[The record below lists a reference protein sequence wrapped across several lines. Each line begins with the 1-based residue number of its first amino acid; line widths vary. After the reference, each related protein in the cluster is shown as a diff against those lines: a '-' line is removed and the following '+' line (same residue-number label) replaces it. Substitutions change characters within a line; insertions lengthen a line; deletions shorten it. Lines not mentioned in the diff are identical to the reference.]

1 MPTYADGAVVIQID
15 ADGKLAIKEL
25 KDTDKEIDNIGKSV
39 KEAQKGA
46 STMAKGYAA
55 VATAM
60 TAAGVAAVNV
70 SSQFDAAFAKTQTIM
85 DETEVAVEDMR
96 EEVLALSDDSGMAA
110 MNVSEAV
117 YQAISGS
124 VATADA
130 VAFVDDANKLAV
142 SGFTSLTNATDV
154 LTTTL
159 NAYGLSADKV
169 GGISNVLIQTQNLGK
184 TSVDELASSMGR
196 AISTGS
202 AYGVNLQNLSTAY
215 VELTRGGIATA
226 EATTYLSG
234 MLNELGDSGSVV
246 GEILQEQTGKTFGQL
261 MQDGWSLGDV
271 MKVLGDCVHGDA
283 EELMGLWSSQEAGKA
298 SNAIMTQGIED
309 FNDVLLQMNN
319 EMAGATGTTDKAYE
333 TMTNTSEFIDQR
345 FKNSVKN
352 LGIAFGDDLRPV
364 LDGVKSVFT
373 DVLGGFTDFINESP
387 WISAAFAAVTVGV
400 GVMAVTLTGYTL
412 KAKLAESATLK
423 LTMAMATN
431 PIILAVAAVAAL
443 GVGIATLAASAD
455 QAGESLEDMTTASRN
470 LETVVAESE
479 ETYTKTCDEIEGTA
493 SLARTYA
500 DRLKELESQQSMTAA
515 ETKEYADTVEK
526 LRTVMPD
533 LNLEIDEQTGLLVD
547 GADALRAQIDNWYE
561 LAVAQAMQ
569 DMVKEQIQ
577 AQAEAEAELNKN
589 LAKRK
594 RLQLEIA
601 VKEDERRTAEEKARQ
616 AESDWYLLEQK
627 YQEEES
633 NRIAGNATMTDEA
646 FENLHAQ
653 YIQAQADFDSYSQ
666 SAQNCDLA
674 ISDLE
679 DQLNTTND
687 AIDDNNRVIAENAE
701 QVNEAKDA
709 YNYYAD
715 STQNAAG
722 QTSVFANQAQ
732 AAADAWQT
740 ASERLKT
747 AYDTAYATAYSSIDG
762 QIGLFNN
769 MGETVDKIS
778 QITVESAQESGR
790 GFMDALDSELAYMDT
805 YATNMQLASERGID
819 QGLLQ
824 ELSDGSTEHAEMLAN
839 MVLLTDEEIQELNEK
854 YGKVSEGKQGF
865 SDAMVEYTG
874 VVEDEKT
881 AMVKIATQLG
891 IDASDSMT
899 RELLNGLPDFEA
911 AWAKYQQIMDARDA
925 AANAAANTQ
934 RSANSSY
941 KNSHY
946 SAYASGTDYALSG
959 LALVGEAGP
968 ELVYFHGGERVLTA
982 EETQTALQ
990 SIHQTAPQLAYI
1002 GAGSPASVGRNTVQL
1017 HATIAVPLEIDGR
1030 EFARASAEYIGI
1042 EQEFGVM

>member
-25 KDTDKEIDNIGKSV
+25 KDTDKEIDNIGKSAE
-39 KEAQKGA
+39 EAQKGA
-46 STMAKGYAA
+46 SAMAKGYAA

-60 TAAGVAAVNV
+60 TAAGVAAVKV
-70 SSQFDAAFAKTQTIM
+70 SGQFDAAFAKTQTIM

-110 MNVSEAV
+110 TNVSEAV

-345 FKNSVKN
+345 FQNSVKN

-387 WISAAFAAVTVGV
+387 WVSAAFAAVTVGV
-400 GVMAVTLTGYTL
+400 GAMAVVLTGYTVQ
-412 KAKLAESATLK
+412 AKLAESATLK

-431 PIILAVAAVAAL
+431 PVVLVVGAIAAL
-443 GVGIATLAASAD
+443 GVGIATLVENTNDATAELEEMTAAA
-455 QAGESLEDMTTASRN
+455 RN
-470 LETVVAESE
+470 FDEVVKSSE
-479 ETYTKTCDEIEGTA
+479 ETYKQTRGELDGTA
-493 SLARTYA
+493 AVAREYVAELAR
-500 DRLKELESQQSMTAA
+500 LEGQGQLTEIQQA
-515 ETKEYADTVEK
+515 EYNSTVEK
-526 LRTVMPD
+526 LRTLLPD
-533 LNLEIDEQTGLLVD
+533 LNLELDEQTGLLKG
-547 GADALRAQIDNWYE
+547 GAAVLDEQIDNWYE
-561 LAVAQAMQ
+561 LAIAQALQ
-569 DMVKEQIQ
+569 DKYTEQIQ
-577 AQAEAEAELNKN
+577 AQAEAEAELYT
-589 LAKRK
+589 R
-594 RLQLEIA
+594 QLERNDL
-601 VKEDERRTAEEKARQ
+601 EERRKEIQEQINALQRDSASIAEQMGAAQDRLRNG
-616 AESDWYLLEQK
+616 ESDGGLYDQLTERQSAITNSMQILESQL
-627 YQEEES
+627 EGV
-633 NRIAGNATMTDEA
+633 NGDIAEVDEA
-646 FENLHAQ
+646 IDIATTTIDENKAAVDASKGAYMAYAGELEGATSSAGALAEQ
-653 YIQAQADFDSYSQ
+653 TRITSEDIQ
-666 SAQNCDLA
+666 SASETLKAAYD
-674 ISDLE
+674 
-679 DQLNTTND
+679 
-687 AIDDNNRVIAENAE
+687 
-701 QVNEAKDA
+701 EAYTSA
-709 YNYYAD
+709 YN
-715 STQNAAG
+715 
-722 QTSVFANQAQ
+722 
-732 AAADAWQT
+732 
-740 ASERLKT
+740 
-747 AYDTAYATAYSSIDG
+747 SIDS

-824 ELSDGSTEHAEMLAN
+824 ELSDGSAEHAEMLAN
-839 MVLLTDEEIQELNEK
+839 MVLLTDEEIKELNEK
-854 YGKVSEGKQGF
+854 YGKVSEGKENF
-865 SDAMVEYTG
+865 ANSMAEYTG

-1002 GAGSPASVGRNTVQL
+1002 GAGSPASVGRSTVQL

>member
-25 KDTDKEIDNIGKSV
+25 KDTDKEIDNIGKSAE
-39 KEAQKGA
+39 EAQKGA
-46 STMAKGYAA
+46 SAMAKGYAA

-60 TAAGVAAVNV
+60 TAAGVAAVKV
-70 SSQFDAAFAKTQTIM
+70 SGQFDAAFAKTQTIM

-110 MNVSEAV
+110 TNVSEAV

-345 FKNSVKN
+345 FQNSVKN

-387 WISAAFAAVTVGV
+387 WVSAAFAAVTVGV
-400 GVMAVTLTGYTL
+400 GAMAVVLTGYTVQ
-412 KAKLAESATLK
+412 ARLAESATLK

-431 PIILAVAAVAAL
+431 PVVLVVGAIAAL
-443 GVGIATLAASAD
+443 GVGIATLVENTNDATAELEEMTAAA
-455 QAGESLEDMTTASRN
+455 RN
-470 LETVVAESE
+470 FDEVVKSSE
-479 ETYTKTCDEIEGTA
+479 ETYKQTRGELDGTA
-493 SLARTYA
+493 AVAREYVAELAR
-500 DRLKELESQQSMTAA
+500 LEGQGQLTEIQQA
-515 ETKEYADTVEK
+515 EYNSTVEK
-526 LRTVMPD
+526 LRTLLPD
-533 LNLEIDEQTGLLVD
+533 LNLELDEQTGLLKG
-547 GADALRAQIDNWYE
+547 GAAVLDEQIDNWYE
-561 LAVAQAMQ
+561 LAIAQALQ
-569 DMVKEQIQ
+569 DKYTEQIQ
-577 AQAEAEAELNKN
+577 AQAEAEAELYT
-589 LAKRK
+589 R
-594 RLQLEIA
+594 QLERNDL
-601 VKEDERRTAEEKARQ
+601 EERRKEIQEQINALQRDSASIAEQMGAAQDRLRNG
-616 AESDWYLLEQK
+616 ESDGGLYDQLTERQSAITNSMQILESQL
-627 YQEEES
+627 EGV
-633 NRIAGNATMTDEA
+633 NGDIAEVDEA
-646 FENLHAQ
+646 IDIATTTIDENKAAVDASKGAYMAYAGELEGATSSAGALAEQ
-653 YIQAQADFDSYSQ
+653 TRITSEDIQ
-666 SAQNCDLA
+666 SASETLKAAYD
-674 ISDLE
+674 
-679 DQLNTTND
+679 
-687 AIDDNNRVIAENAE
+687 
-701 QVNEAKDA
+701 EAYTSA
-709 YNYYAD
+709 YN
-715 STQNAAG
+715 
-722 QTSVFANQAQ
+722 
-732 AAADAWQT
+732 
-740 ASERLKT
+740 
-747 AYDTAYATAYSSIDG
+747 SIDS
-762 QIGLFNN
+762 QIGLFDN
-769 MGETVDKIS
+769 MSETVKKTS
-778 QITVESAQESGR
+778 EITQESAQEAGQ
-790 GFMDALDSELAYMDT
+790 GFIESLDSELAYMDT
-805 YATNMQLASERGID
+805 YAANMQRASELGID

-824 ELSDGSTEHAEMLAN
+824 ILSDGSTEHAEILAN
-839 MVLLTDEEIQELNEK
+839 MVNMSEEQIKEMNDK
-854 YGKVSEGKQGF
+854 YAKVSEGKQDF
-865 SDAMVEYTG
+865 ADAMVEYTG
-874 VVEDEKT
+874 VVQEEKDD
-881 AMVKIATQLG
+881 MVELAKRLG
-891 IDASDSMT
+891 IDVSDSMT
-899 RELLNGLPDFEA
+899 SELLNGLPDFEA
-911 AWAKYQQIMDARDA
+911 AWARYQQIMNARDA

-934 RSANSSY
+934 RAANSSY

-946 SAYASGTDYALSG
+946 SAYASGTDYATSG

-968 ELVYFHGGERVLTA
+968 ELVFFHGGERVLTA
-982 EETQTALQ
+982 EETQNALQ
-990 SIHQTAPQLAYI
+990 SVLPVAPQMAYI
-1002 GAGSPASVGRNTVQL
+1002 GAGTPASAGRSTVQL

>member
-1 MPTYADGAVVIQID
+1 MSTYADGAVVIQID
-15 ADGKLAIKEL
+15 ADGKLVIKEL
-25 KDTDKEIDNIGKSV
+25 KDTDKEINNIGKSV
-39 KEAQKGA
+39 EKAQKDA
-46 STMAKGYAA
+46 AAMAAGYAA

-60 TAAGVAAVNV
+60 IATGTAAVKV
-70 SSQFDAAFAKTQTIM
+70 SGQFDAAFAKTQTIM
-85 DETEVAVEDMR
+85 DTTEKSVEEMR

-110 MNVSEAV
+110 TGVSEAV

-130 VAFVDDANKLAV
+130 AAFVDDANKLAV

-184 TSVDELASSMGR
+184 TSVDELAGSMGR

-234 MLNELGDSGSVV
+234 MLNELGDSGSKV
-246 GEILQEQTGKTFGQL
+246 GGILQEKTGKSFGQL
-261 MQDGWSLGDV
+261 MKDGWSLGDV
-271 MKVLGDCVHGDA
+271 MKVLGDYVHGDA

-298 SNAIMTQGIED
+298 SNAIMTQGIKD
-309 FNDVLLQMNN
+309 FNEVLGQMNN
-319 EMAGATGTTDKAYE
+319 EMSGTTGTTDEAYA

-345 FKNSVKN
+345 FQNSVKN

-364 LDGVKSVFT
+364 LDGTKGVLT
-373 DVLGGFTDFINESP
+373 DVLGGFTDFVNESP

-400 GVMAVTLTGYTL
+400 GAMAVALTGYTL

-431 PIILAVAAVAAL
+431 PIVLAVAAVTAL
-443 GVGIATLAASAD
+443 GVGIATLAANAD
-455 QAGESLEDMTTASRN
+455 DATDELEEMTAAAKN
-470 LETVVAESE
+470 LDEVVKGSE
-479 ETYTKTCDEIEGTA
+479 ETYKQTRGELDGTA
-493 SLARTYA
+493 AVAREYVAELAR
-500 DRLKELESQQSMTAA
+500 LEGQGQLTDTQQA
-515 ETKEYADTVEK
+515 EYNSTVEK
-526 LRTVMPD
+526 LRTLLPD
-533 LNLEIDEQTGLLVD
+533 LNIELDEQTGLLKG
-547 GADALRAQIDNWYE
+547 GASALDEQIDSWYE
-561 LAVAQAMQ
+561 LAIAQALQ
-569 DMVKEQIQ
+569 DKYTEQIQ
-577 AQAEAEAELNKN
+577 AQAEAEAELYT
-589 LAKRK
+589 R
-594 RLQLEIA
+594 QLERNDL
-601 VKEDERRTAEEKARQ
+601 EERRKEIQGQINALQRDSISVAEQMGAAQDRLRETGSDGGLYDQLAERQ
-616 AESDWYLLEQK
+616 SAITNSMSILKSQLEDVDG
-627 YQEEES
+627 E
-633 NRIAGNATMTDEA
+633 IATVDEA
-646 FENLHAQ
+646 IDTATTTIDENKAV
-653 YIQAQADFDSYSQ
+653 I
-666 SAQNCDLA
+666 
-674 ISDLE
+674 
-679 DQLNTTND
+679 D
-687 AIDDNNRVIAENAE
+687 AS
-701 QVNEAKDA
+701 KDA
-709 YNYYAD
+709 YMAYAGELD
-715 STQNAAG
+715 GVTSSAG
-722 QTSVFANQAQ
+722 ALAEQSRITSGDIQS
-732 AAADAWQT
+732 AADT
-740 ASERLKT
+740 LKT

-769 MGETVDKIS
+769 MSETVDKIS

-824 ELSDGSTEHAEMLAN
+824 ELSDGSTEHATMLAE

-891 IDASDSMT
+891 IDVSDSMT
-899 RELLNGLPDFEA
+899 SELLNGLPDFEA

-982 EETQTALQ
+982 EETQAALQ
-990 SIHQTAPQLAYI
+990 SIHQTAPQLAYT
-1002 GAGSPASVGRNTVQL
+1002 GAAAPASVGHNTVQL

>member
-25 KDTDKEIDNIGKSV
+25 KDTDKEIDNIGKSAE
-39 KEAQKGA
+39 EAQKGA
-46 STMAKGYAA
+46 SAMAKGYAA

-60 TAAGVAAVNV
+60 TAAGVAAVKV
-70 SSQFDAAFAKTQTIM
+70 SGQFDAAFAKTQTIM

-110 MNVSEAV
+110 TNVSEAV

-298 SNAIMTQGIED
+298 SNAIMTQGIKD
-309 FNDVLLQMNN
+309 FNDVLFQMNN
-319 EMAGATGTTDKAYE
+319 EMEGATGTTDEAYT

-387 WISAAFAAVTVGV
+387 WVSAAFAAVTVGV
-400 GVMAVTLTGYTL
+400 GAMAVVLTGYTVQ
-412 KAKLAESATLK
+412 AKLAESATLK

-431 PIILAVAAVAAL
+431 PVVLVVGAIAAL
-443 GVGIATLAASAD
+443 GVGIATLVENTNDATAELEEMTAAA
-455 QAGESLEDMTTASRN
+455 RN
-470 LETVVAESE
+470 FDEVVKSSE
-479 ETYTKTCDEIEGTA
+479 ETYKQTRGELDGTA
-493 SLARTYA
+493 AVAREYVAELAR
-500 DRLKELESQQSMTAA
+500 LEGQGQLTEIQQA
-515 ETKEYADTVEK
+515 EYNSTVEK
-526 LRTVMPD
+526 LRTLLPD
-533 LNLEIDEQTGLLVD
+533 LNLELDEQTGLLKG
-547 GADALRAQIDNWYE
+547 GAAVLDEQIDNWYE
-561 LAVAQAMQ
+561 LAIAQALQ
-569 DMVKEQIQ
+569 DKYTEQIQ
-577 AQAEAEAELNKN
+577 AQAEAEAELYT
-589 LAKRK
+589 R
-594 RLQLEIA
+594 QLERNDL
-601 VKEDERRTAEEKARQ
+601 EERRKEIQEQINALQRDSASIAEQMGAAQDRLRNG
-616 AESDWYLLEQK
+616 ESDGGLYDQLTERQSAITNSMQILESQL
-627 YQEEES
+627 EGV
-633 NRIAGNATMTDEA
+633 NGDIAEVDEA
-646 FENLHAQ
+646 IDIATTTIDENKAAVDASKGAYMAYAGELEGAT
-653 YIQAQADFDSYSQ
+653 S
-666 SAQNCDLA
+666 SAGAL
-674 ISDLE
+674 
-679 DQLNTTND
+679 
-687 AIDDNNRVIAENAE
+687 AE
-701 QVNEAKDA
+701 QTRITSEDIRSASETLKAAYDEAYTSA
-709 YNYYAD
+709 YN
-715 STQNAAG
+715 
-722 QTSVFANQAQ
+722 
-732 AAADAWQT
+732 
-740 ASERLKT
+740 
-747 AYDTAYATAYSSIDG
+747 SIDS

-982 EETQTALQ
+982 EETQAALQ

-1002 GAGSPASVGRNTVQL
+1002 GAGSPASVGRSTVQL

>member
-1 MPTYADGAVVIQID
+1 MPTYADGSVVIQID

-25 KDTDKEIDNIGKSV
+25 KDTDKEIDNIGKSAE
-39 KEAQKGA
+39 EAQKGA
-46 STMAKGYAA
+46 SAMAKGYAA

-60 TAAGVAAVNV
+60 TAAGVAAVKV
-70 SSQFDAAFAKTQTIM
+70 SGQFDAAFAKTQTIM

-110 MNVSEAV
+110 TNVSEAV

-261 MQDGWSLGDV
+261 MQDGRSLGDV

-345 FKNSVKN
+345 FQNSVKN

-364 LDGVKSVFT
+364 LDNVKSVFT

-387 WISAAFAAVTVGV
+387 WVSAAFAAVTVGV
-400 GVMAVTLTGYTL
+400 GAMAVVLTGYTVQ
-412 KAKLAESATLK
+412 AKLAESATLK

-431 PIILAVAAVAAL
+431 PVVLVVGAIAAL
-443 GVGIATLAASAD
+443 GVGIAALVENTNDATAELEEMTAAA
-455 QAGESLEDMTTASRN
+455 RN
-470 LETVVAESE
+470 FDEVVKSSE
-479 ETYTKTCDEIEGTA
+479 ETYKQTRGELDGTA
-493 SLARTYA
+493 AVAREYVAELAR
-500 DRLKELESQQSMTAA
+500 LEGQGQLTEIQQA
-515 ETKEYADTVEK
+515 EYNSTVEK
-526 LRTVMPD
+526 LRTLLPD
-533 LNLEIDEQTGLLVD
+533 LNLELDEQTGLLKG
-547 GADALRAQIDNWYE
+547 GAAVLDEQIDNWYE
-561 LAVAQAMQ
+561 LAIAQALQ
-569 DMVKEQIQ
+569 DKYTEQIQ
-577 AQAEAEAELNKN
+577 AQAEAEAELYT
-589 LAKRK
+589 R
-594 RLQLEIA
+594 QLERNDL
-601 VKEDERRTAEEKARQ
+601 EERRKEIQEQINALQRDSASIAEQMGAAQDRLRNG
-616 AESDWYLLEQK
+616 ESDGGLYDQLTERQSAITNSMQILESQL
-627 YQEEES
+627 EGV
-633 NRIAGNATMTDEA
+633 NGDIAEVDEA
-646 FENLHAQ
+646 IDIATTTIDENKAAVDASKGAYMEYAGELEGATSSAGALAEQ
-653 YIQAQADFDSYSQ
+653 TRITSEDIQ
-666 SAQNCDLA
+666 SA
-674 ISDLE
+674 
-679 DQLNTTND
+679 
-687 AIDDNNRVIAENAE
+687 
-701 QVNEAKDA
+701 
-709 YNYYAD
+709 
-715 STQNAAG
+715 
-722 QTSVFANQAQ
+722 
-732 AAADAWQT
+732 
-740 ASERLKT
+740 SETLKT
-747 AYDTAYATAYSSIDG
+747 AYDSAYATAYNSIDG

-824 ELSDGSTEHAEMLAN
+824 ELSDGSAEHAEMLAN
-839 MVLLTDEEIQELNEK
+839 MVLLTDEEIKELNEK
-854 YGKVSEGKQGF
+854 YGKVSEGKENF
-865 SDAMVEYTG
+865 ANSMAEYTG

-925 AANAAANTQ
+925 AANAAANTH

-1002 GAGSPASVGRNTVQL
+1002 GAGSPASVGRSTVQL